1 MCEFLVYCTVKKLES
16 LVALLTFYPADV
28 KPQSFAFITTALYIL
43 IIIVFFDIFF
53 NQKFK
58 QICISL
64 HFVSLKSPI
73 IHPYEQSPQADFDS
87 PIPSILPVSA
97 ADERRASRIA
107 KRSSHL
113 RAAHPA
119 ERFVS

>member
-16 LVALLTFYPADV
+16 LVALLTFYLADV

-73 IHPYEQSPQADFDS
+73 IHPYTEQSPQ
-87 PIPSILPVSA
+87 
-97 ADERRASRIA
+97 
-107 KRSSHL
+107 
-113 RAAHPA
+113 AHPA
-119 ERFVS
+119 ERFAPQGIRRIFCESKRTGTPKCRFPQFP

>member
-1 MCEFLVYCTVKKLES
+1 MREFLVYCTVKKLES

-64 HFVSLKSPI
+64 HFVSLKLPV
-73 IHPYEQSPQADFDS
+73 IHPYT
-87 PIPSILPVSA
+87 
-97 ADERRASRIA
+97 
-107 KRSSHL
+107 
-113 RAAHPA
+113 
-119 ERFVS
+119 